1 MPRPKTP
8 HPTPAE
14 LEILKLLWEH
24 GPLTVREVLDQLNV
38 AGPQRAYTTVMSLL
52 NVMADKE
59 LLDREPEGRAFR
71 YRPRVARQH
80 TLGELVEDIWQ
91 RAFEGSTNT
100 LVAHLLEQAQP
111 TPDELQA
118 IRETLRQYEQRE
130 KH

>member
-1 MPRPKTP
+1 MPRPKTT

-14 LEILKLLWEH
+14 LEILKLLWDH
-24 GPLTVREVLDQLNV
+24 GPLTVREVLDHLNTG
-38 AGPQRAYTTVMSLL
+38 GPARAYTTVMSLL

-71 YRPRVARQH
+71 YRPRVARKH

-91 RAFEGSTNT
+91 RAFEGSTHA

-111 TPDELQA
+111 SPDELQA
-118 IRETLRQYEQRE
+118 IRETLRRYEQRE
-130 KH
+130 KS